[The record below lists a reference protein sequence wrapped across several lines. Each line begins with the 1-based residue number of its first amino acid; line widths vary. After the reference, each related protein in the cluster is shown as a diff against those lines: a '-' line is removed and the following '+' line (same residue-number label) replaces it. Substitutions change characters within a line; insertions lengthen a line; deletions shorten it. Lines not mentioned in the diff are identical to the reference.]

1 MSTQNVRFNTTIK
14 AEEDLNTS
22 AFQYHAIAL
31 VDGLLANTGE
41 EASGILLNKPKSGE
55 FLTLGYQGEMKFAAG
70 LAISKGAKVTV
81 TTSGWF
87 TTADSNDPIV
97 GEAKAAVTSG
107 SLGTG
112 LFNFPSGTDKG
123 NAWIEQFTPKAA
135 VLAGTAI
142 CLDPDMLQ
150 ANNGEEAD
158 AVAIGAAASGYA
170 SNFGVAGILS
180 VKCDPA
186 LVCSLGNALTVTTSG
201 YFIPCDSGYYQVGR
215 ALENIGSNAAGKAL
229 FTGGTAGY
237 LSV

>member
-1 MSTQNVRFNTTIK
+1 MATQNVHFSTTIQAK
-14 AEEDLNTS
+14 EDLNTS

-31 VDGLLANTGE
+31 VDGLLANNGE
-41 EASGILLNKPKSGE
+41 ETSGILLNKPKSGE
-55 FLTLGYQGEMKFAAG
+55 FLSLGYIGELKFAAG
-70 LAISKGAKVTV
+70 LAISKGAKLTV

-87 TTADSNDPIV
+87 TTADSNDPIL
-97 GEAKAAVTSG
+97 GEAKATVTSG

-112 LFNFPSGTDKG
+112 LFNIPTGTDKG

-142 CLDPDMLQ
+142 CLDPDMVQ

-170 SNFGVAGILS
+170 SNFGVAGILT

-186 LVCSLGNALTVTTSG
+186 VVCSLGDALTVTTSG
-201 YFIPCDSGYYQVGR
+201 YFIVATSGYYQVGR
-215 ALENIGSNAAGKAL
+215 ALENIGSAATGKAL
-229 FTGGTAGY
+229 FLGGTFGY
-237 LSV
+237 ITL